1 MFEENENSFYDKDN
15 ITLDNII
22 FNSNFEDNILLIENK
37 ENNSNNNFNS
47 SESTKSRKENYFKIE
62 KNKKIKNVMK
72 VKKER
77 IKNLI
82 GEKTIRDKNYF
93 ISDGKIYRTSDKLT
107 KEEKKEI
114 RKIQNR
120 ISAQKS
126 RNQQKQLIIDL
137 KFENNKYKETIYKL
151 EKELEK
157 KNDII
162 DKLISIINNCSVCKN
177 ILSYENFINENNSNN
192 TLIQYNINHKNQS
205 SYYSK
210 LGISLFTLLC
220 LLFGIICLFSHE
232 GNKIY
237 KTRNLFEKNFS
248 HYNNTKDKNLN
259 NSLIYYPN
267 YNSNALFSWNNKDY
281 LVIKENKINEI
292 TCEDYL
298 NAKITK
304 DLDFENL
311 LENNNQKCLDFRMII
326 PCKSH
331 NLNNNK
337 TMSPIIALKNSNY
350 YNQIIHNLGEQS
362 FYEINCRINSVNKY
376 RNSKCKNNFLN

>member
-1 MFEENENSFYDKDN
+1 MFEENENSFYDNDN
-15 ITLDNII
+15 INSDNII
-22 FNSNFEDNILLIENK
+22 FNLNLDDNNFLIENK
-37 ENNSNNNFNS
+37 ENTSNIYNSF
-47 SESTKSRKENYFKIE
+47 ESTKSRKENCFKIE
-62 KNKKIKNVMK
+62 KNKKIKNIMK
-72 VKKER
+72 EKKER

-93 ISDGKIYRTSDKLT
+93 ISDGKIYKTSDKLS
-107 KEEKKEI
+107 KEEKNEI

-137 KFENNKYKETIYKL
+137 KFENNKFKEKINTL

-157 KNDII
+157 QNNII
-162 DKLISIINNCSVCKN
+162 YKLISIINNCSVCKKT
-177 ILSYENFINENNSNN
+177 LSYENIINENNSNN
-192 TLIQYNINHKNQS
+192 NLIQDNIYYKNQS
-205 SYYSK
+205 SWYSK

-248 HYNNTKDKNLN
+248 NYNNTNEQKLN
-259 NSLIYYPN
+259 NSLTNYPN
-267 YNSNALFSWNNKDY
+267 YNRNDLFSWNNKDY
-281 LVIKENKINEI
+281 VVIKNNKFNEI

-304 DLDFENL
+304 DLDFENV
-311 LENNNQKCLDFRMII
+311 LENNNQKCFDFRMII

-331 NLNNNK
+331 NVNNSE
-337 TMSPIIALKNSNY
+337 TSPIIALKNSNY
-350 YNQIIHNLGEQS
+350 YNQIIHNIGEQA

-376 RNSKCKNNFLN
+376 KNSKCKNNFLN

>member
-1 MFEENENSFYDKDN
+1 MFEENENSFYDNDN
-15 ITLDNII
+15 INSDNII
-22 FNSNFEDNILLIENK
+22 FNLNLDDNNFLIENK
-37 ENNSNNNFNS
+37 ENTSNIYNSF
-47 SESTKSRKENYFKIE
+47 ESTKSRKENCFKIE
-62 KNKKIKNVMK
+62 KNKKIKNIMK
-72 VKKER
+72 EKKER

-93 ISDGKIYRTSDKLT
+93 ISDGKIYKTSDKLS
-107 KEEKKEI
+107 KEEKNEI

-137 KFENNKYKETIYKL
+137 KFENNKFKEKINTL

-157 KNDII
+157 QNNII
-162 DKLISIINNCSVCKN
+162 YKLISIINNCSVCKKT
-177 ILSYENFINENNSNN
+177 LSYENIINENNSNTN
-192 TLIQYNINHKNQS
+192 LIQDNIYYKNQS
-205 SYYSK
+205 SWYSK

-248 HYNNTKDKNLN
+248 NYNNTNEQKLN
-259 NSLIYYPN
+259 NSLTNYPN
-267 YNSNALFSWNNKDY
+267 YNRNDLFSWNNKDY
-281 LVIKENKINEI
+281 VVIKNNKFNEI

-304 DLDFENL
+304 DLDFENV
-311 LENNNQKCLDFRMII
+311 LENNNQKCFDFRMII

-331 NLNNNK
+331 NINK
-337 TMSPIIALKNSNY
+337 NETSSPIIALKNSNY